1 VIGDADGV
9 SDFAGPAEP
18 RAPHPKETAMTSA
31 AFRLICRILVATM
44 LLLSFESAQA
54 SMIGTDQVI
63 SAASAQTDRD
73 AVLSALNRSEVTS
86 QLQSL
91 GIDPQTAKNRVAAM
105 TDQEVHALAGQVQN
119 LPAGALSTGWAV
131 VLVVAIAAVIYYAWK

>member
-1 VIGDADGV
+1 
-9 SDFAGPAEP
+9 
-18 RAPHPKETAMTSA
+18 MTSA

-54 SMIGTDQVI
+54 GMIGTDRVI
-63 SAASAQTDRD
+63 SAASAQADRD
-73 AVLSALNRSEVTS
+73 AVLGALNRTEVAS

-105 TDQEVHALAGQVQN
+105 TDQEVHALAGQVQS
-119 LPAGALSTGWAV
+119 LPAGAMSSGWAV
-131 VLVVAIAAVIYYAWK
+131 VLVVAIAAVIYYAGK